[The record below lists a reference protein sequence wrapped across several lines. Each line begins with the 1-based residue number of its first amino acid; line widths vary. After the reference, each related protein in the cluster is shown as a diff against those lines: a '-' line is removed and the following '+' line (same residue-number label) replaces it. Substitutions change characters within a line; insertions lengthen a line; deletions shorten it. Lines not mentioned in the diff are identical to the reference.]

1 MKESTLGLLETY
13 GFVGAVEGLDVA
25 LKSANVKLVS
35 CEFVTGG
42 IVTILITGDVASVKA
57 SIEAASA
64 AVDRLGTLRNA
75 HVIARAEE
83 NVWNILDGKKKD
95 SSKNIDEISVSDEI
109 LPAKAENED
118 ADNDIKDTVD
128 SIEEEKLDTVDEIQK
143 SEDHLVAID
152 DTDEIQESDDD
163 SVVIDDKDEIQESE
177 DDSAVVEDK
186 KDIKLNFENREELEV
201 LKVPELRTIAREL
214 KERKKLSLT
223 KKQIKF
229 SKKDQLI
236 EAILKEQ

>member
-57 SIEAASA
+57 SIEAAST
-64 AVDRLGTLRNA
+64 AVDRLGSLRNA

-95 SSKNIDEISVSDEI
+95 SSKNTDEISVSDKI
-109 LPAKAENED
+109 LPAKAENEN
-118 ADNDIKDTVD
+118 ADNDNDIEDTVD
-128 SIEEEKLDTVDEIQK
+128 SIDEDKLDTVDEIQK
-143 SEDHLVAID
+143 SEDDSIAIEN
-152 DTDEIQESDDD
+152 TDEIQG
-163 SVVIDDKDEIQESE
+163 SE

>member
-1 MKESTLGLLETY
+1 MKEATLGLIETY
-13 GFVGAVEGLDVA
+13 GFIGAVEGLDVA

-57 SIEAASA
+57 SIEAACS

-95 SSKNIDEISVSDEI
+95 SSKKIEEIPDKI
-109 LPAKAENED
+109 LPTKIEDKNVDVNDLEDNKNED
-118 ADNDIKDTVD
+118 VLNTVENVNEADYV
-128 SIEEEKLDTVDEIQK
+128 
-143 SEDHLVAID
+143 
-152 DTDEIQESDDD
+152 
-163 SVVIDDKDEIQESE
+163 QESE
-177 DDSAVVEDK
+177 GNLIARENEKVENK
-186 KDIKLNFENREELEV
+186 KNIKIKFEDRSELEA

>member
-95 SSKNIDEISVSDEI
+95 SSKKTDEMSVSDKI
-109 LPAKAENED
+109 LAAKAEKEN

-143 SEDHLVAID
+143 SEDDSIAIEN
-152 DTDEIQESDDD
+152 T
-163 SVVIDDKDEIQESE
+163 DEIQESE

>member
-57 SIEAASA
+57 SIEAACS
-64 AVDRLGTLRNA
+64 AVDRLGSLRNA

-95 SSKNIDEISVSDEI
+95 SSKKTDEISVSNKI
-109 LPAKAENED
+109 LPTKVESEN
-118 ADNDIKDTVD
+118 ADNDVKDIVD
-128 SIEEEKLDTVDEIQK
+128 SIEEEKLDTVDEIQ
-143 SEDHLVAID
+143 
-152 DTDEIQESDDD
+152 
-163 SVVIDDKDEIQESE
+163 ESE
-177 DDSAVVEDK
+177 DDSIAIEDE
-186 KDIKLNFENREELEV
+186 KDIKLRFENREELEA

-214 KERKKLSLT
+214 KERKNLSLT

>member
-57 SIEAASA
+57 SIEAASV
-64 AVDRLGTLRNA
+64 AVDRLGSLRNG

-83 NVWNILDGKKKD
+83 SVWNILDGKKKD
-95 SSKNIDEISVSDEI
+95 SSKKTDEISVSDKI
-109 LPAKAENED
+109 LTTKVESEN
-118 ADNDIKDTVD
+118 ADNDVKDTVD
-128 SIEEEKLDTVDEIQK
+128 SIEEEKLDTVDEIQ
-143 SEDHLVAID
+143 
-152 DTDEIQESDDD
+152 
-163 SVVIDDKDEIQESE
+163 ESE
-177 DDSAVVEDK
+177 DDSIAIEDK
-186 KDIKLNFENREELEV
+186 KDIKLRFENREELEA

-214 KERKKLSLT
+214 KERKNLSLT

>member
-57 SIEAASA
+57 SIEAASV
-64 AVDRLGTLRNA
+64 AVDRLGSLRNA

-95 SSKNIDEISVSDEI
+95 SSKKTDEISVSDNTLTTKVES
-109 LPAKAENED
+109 EN
-118 ADNDIKDTVD
+118 ADNDVKDTVD
-128 SIEEEKLDTVDEIQK
+128 SIEEEKLDTVDEIQ
-143 SEDHLVAID
+143 
-152 DTDEIQESDDD
+152 
-163 SVVIDDKDEIQESE
+163 ESE
-177 DDSAVVEDK
+177 DDSIAIEDK
-186 KDIKLNFENREELEV
+186 KDIKLRFENREELEG

-214 KERKKLSLT
+214 KERKNLSLT

>member
-1 MKESTLGLLETY
+1 MKEATLGLIETY
-13 GFVGAVEGLDVA
+13 GFIGAVEGLDVA
-25 LKSANVKLVS
+25 LKSANVELVS

-57 SIEAASA
+57 SIEAACS
-64 AVDRLGTLRNA
+64 AVDRLGSLRNA
-75 HVIARAEE
+75 HVIARAEK
-83 NVWNILDGKKKD
+83 NVWNILNGKKKD
-95 SSKNIDEISVSDEI
+95 SSKEIDETPISNKI
-109 LPAKAENED
+109 LPTKIED
-118 ADNDIKDTVD
+118 EKIDDVKDVEE
-128 SIEEEKLDTVDEIQK
+128 SIEDILKITEDVKEIGEAKK
-143 SEDHLVAID
+143 SEDNSVA
-152 DTDEIQESDDD
+152 
-163 SVVIDDKDEIQESE
+163 
-177 DDSAVVEDK
+177 VEEK
-186 KDIKLNFENREELEV
+186 KDVRINFEDRKELEA

>member
-57 SIEAASA
+57 SIEAACS
-64 AVDRLGTLRNA
+64 AVDRLGSLRNA

-95 SSKNIDEISVSDEI
+95 SSKKTDEISVSNKI
-109 LPAKAENED
+109 LPTKVESEN
-118 ADNDIKDTVD
+118 ADNDVKDIVD
-128 SIEEEKLDTVDEIQK
+128 SIEEEKLDTVDEIQ
-143 SEDHLVAID
+143 
-152 DTDEIQESDDD
+152 
-163 SVVIDDKDEIQESE
+163 ESE
-177 DDSAVVEDK
+177 DDSIAIEDK
-186 KDIKLNFENREELEV
+186 KDIKLRFENREELEA

-214 KERKKLSLT
+214 KERKNLSLT